1 MKRKNQLLLLLAVVG
16 LAGTFTAHAQPPVG
30 SGGPGPNAFAGIR
43 PPQPS
48 GMVALTTLSG
58 TIQQFTANDESVLD
72 GFTLNTG
79 SNTVAV
85 QFPAHLGQAIQAAG
99 KSGSKVT
106 VTGSTDTT
114 PEGTAVF
121 RLVSLTSGQSVVTD
135 TPPAAPAALPTPT
148 PITVKGKVAD
158 YQINRQGQVSG
169 LRLSDQT
176 LVRVPP
182 HVAAQLTTLAPKES
196 TVSVTGY
203 VQPVGEGQVRLQK
216 QTIVEASQITVNGQS
231 FLVR

>member
-1 MKRKNQLLLLLAVVG
+1 MLILAG
-16 LAGTFTAHAQPPVG
+16 LTGTFTVQAQPPVG
-30 SGGPGPNAFAGIR
+30 PGGPGPGPAAFAGIR

-48 GMVALTTLSG
+48 GMVALTTMSG

-72 GFTLNTG
+72 GLTLNTG
-79 SNTVAV
+79 SKTVAV

-106 VTGSTDTT
+106 VTGSSDTT
-114 PEGTAVF
+114 PEGQSVF
-121 RLVSLTSGQSVVTD
+121 RLVSLTNGQTVVTD
-135 TPPAAPAALPTPT
+135 TPPAIPAALPTPT
-148 PITVKGKVAD
+148 PITVKGKVVD
-158 YQINRQGQVSG
+158 YQIDRQGQVNG
-169 LRLSDQT
+169 IRLSDQT

-182 HVAAQLTTLAPKES
+182 HVATQLTTLAPKGS
-196 TVSVTGY
+196 TISVEGY
-203 VQPVGEGQVRLQK
+203 VHPIGEGQVRLQK